1 MEHLPEV
8 SPDLNLI
15 FARIP
20 EFAAERGH
28 EFVLPEHLLYLLL
41 QNNRIKRL
49 LAAVGGDPAA
59 VEYDLE
65 EFFRTK
71 VEAFDNIDHPLESI
85 AFSRIVNNAFAR
97 ALSSEKEFMDVLDIL
112 VSILEQDKTH
122 ACYYLRK
129 QGIDRYAVIKEISWG
144 DYGPDNEEEDQLN
157 DLDNEESDED
167 DADMEEIE
175 FEELDDS
182 EEPEETNNTKGVK
195 LKFLPQFAVNLTE
208 TARNGKIDPIIG
220 RKVELSRLM
229 QTLNRRKKNNP
240 VLVGESGVG
249 KTAIVEGFARKIALD
264 DVPEKL
270 RDIDIWALDMGAI
283 IAGTKYRGEFE
294 NRLKKVIDEIIK
306 MDNVILFI
314 DEIHTVVGAGAVNTG
329 SLDASNI
336 LKPALNA
343 GLIRCI
349 GATTYDDYKN
359 HILKDKA
366 FSRRFQKID
375 VPEPSEAETV
385 AILNGLKPYYESHYD
400 ITFSSQA
407 LRTAASLAHKY
418 INDRFLPDKA
428 IDVIDEAGAR
438 NTLQDKK
445 RKKIITVRD
454 IERVI
459 SQIANIP
466 AAKVSATDMSLLKG
480 LEANLKNDVFG
491 QDEAIHK
498 VAKAIKISRAG
509 IGHKDKP
516 VGSFLFCGPT
526 GCGKTELARQL
537 SSKMAMTFIRFDMSE
552 YSEKHTVSK
561 LIGSPPGY
569 VGFEQSGLLTE
580 ALIRTP
586 HCVLLLDEIEK
597 AHEDIYNI
605 LLQIMDYGT
614 LTDNNGRKA
623 DFRNAVIIMTSN
635 VGARLLDSNI
645 IGFTPSDSSKN
656 DTSKAVEKYFSPEF
670 RNRLDGVVFFNSLT
684 MELMEMIVNKFIRQ
698 LAAELK
704 NKNISIELTPHAITW
719 FAENGY
725 DRKMGARPL
734 HRLIKNEIQEKL
746 ADEIL
751 FGKLESGGHVQVDVK
766 KNNVILDLRSRERKS
781 KAPEKKSAR
790 KTKAS
795 AKKAK
800 PVKRPTAPIK

>member
-20 EFAAERGH
+20 EFASERGH

-59 VEYDLE
+59 VEYDLD

-144 DYGPDNEEEDQLN
+144 DYGQENGDEAENSPNDDPDEDEEE
-157 DLDNEESDED
+157 
-167 DADMEEIE
+167 MEEID
-175 FEELDDS
+175 FEEL
-182 EEPEETNNTKGVK
+182 EEQDTTEPAEPGKEVK
-195 LKFLPQFAVNLTE
+195 LKFLPQFAVNLTAM
-208 TARNGKIDPIIG
+208 ARDGKIDPIIG

-249 KTAIVEGFARKIALD
+249 KTAIVEGFARKIAFD
-264 DVPEKL
+264 DVPDKL
-270 RDIDIWALDMGAI
+270 QNIDIWALDMGSI

-375 VPEPSEAETV
+375 VPEPTEAETV
-385 AILNGLKPYYESHYD
+385 AILNGLKPYYESHYE

-438 NTLQDKK
+438 NSLKGKK
-445 RKKIITVRD
+445 RKRTITVRD
-454 IERVI
+454 IELVV

-480 LEANLKNDVFG
+480 LESNLKSEVFG

-498 VAKAIKISRAG
+498 VAKAIKVSRAG

-537 SSKMAMTFIRFDMSE
+537 SSKMAMNFIRFDMSE

-586 HCVLLLDEIEK
+586 HCILLLDEIEK

-635 VGARLLDSNI
+635 VGARMLDSNI
-645 IGFTPSDSSKN
+645 IGFTPSDSNKN

-684 MELMEMIVNKFIRQ
+684 LELMEMIVDKFIRQ

-704 NKNISIELTPHAITW
+704 NKNISIEFTPVAIKW

-751 FGKLESGGHVQVDVK
+751 FGKLESGGHVSIDVDGNTVK
-766 KNNVILDLRSRERKS
+766 LELRSRGEQAKS
-781 KAPEKKSAR
+781 AATKSPKNPAR
-790 KTKAS
+790 KTKTQKSSKRS
-795 AKKAK
+795 AE
-800 PVKRPTAPIK
+800 RIK